1 MRNTFLSHSFQGLA
15 KYPQNI
21 LYGVAIKHTINT
33 HLVGPVVA
41 SGDQV
46 DAFRVVWRVG
56 GLDELAH
63 AWDTITSQRRLYDQI
78 VAQSP
83 SLQMFVSCISGVFS
97 KNIGAG
103 PECRPIYPAVSYWTV
118 FEGRDAGAYG
128 DMTRRLFSVC
138 PSAEVKPIK
147 SLRHSDES
155 LSPDCGPLFV
165 TLKDHA
171 GSFVMQKINSSL
183 LVVGAPGVSPHP
195 PNARLVVT
203 SRGKYIREMP
213 ETVSALQLAGLR
225 ISMDISEET

>member
-1 MRNTFLSHSFQGLA
+1 MFLSHSFQGLA

-33 HLVGPVVA
+33 HLVGPVAA
-41 SGDQV
+41 SGDRV
-46 DAFRVVWRVG
+46 NAFRVIWRVAP
-56 GLDELAH
+56 DVLAH
-63 AWDTITSQRRLYDQI
+63 AWDTITSQRRLCDQI

-103 PECRPIYPAVSYWTV
+103 PETRPIYPAVSYWTV
-118 FEGRDAGAYG
+118 FEGTDAGGYG
-128 DMTRRLFSVC
+128 NLTTRRLFSAC

-171 GSFVMQKINSSL
+171 GSFVMQKINNSL
-183 LVVGAPGVSPHP
+183 LAMGAPGVSSHP

-203 SRGKYIREMP
+203 SRSKYLTDMP
-213 ETVSALQLAGLR
+213 EIVSALQVAGLR
-225 ISMDISEET
+225 INMDIS

>member
-1 MRNTFLSHSFQGLA
+1 MSHSFQGLA
-15 KYPQNI
+15 KYPQNT
-21 LYGVAIKHTINT
+21 LYGVAIKHAINT
-33 HLVGPVVA
+33 HLVGPVTA
-41 SGDQV
+41 SGDHV
-46 DAFRVVWRVG
+46 NAFRVVWRVG
-56 GLDELAH
+56 GPDALAH
-63 AWDTITSQRRLYDQI
+63 AWDTITSQRRLCDQI

-97 KNIGAG
+97 KNIGTG
-103 PECRPIYPAVSYWTV
+103 VTRPETRPIYPAVSYWTV

-128 DMTRRLFSVC
+128 DMTMWFKLYSVC

-147 SLRHSDES
+147 SLRPSDES

-183 LVVGAPGVSPHP
+183 LAIGAPGVSSHP

-203 SRGKYIREMP
+203 SRSKYLTDMP
-213 ETVSALQLAGLR
+213 ETVSALQVAGLR
-225 ISMDISEET
+225 INMDISEET